1 MQTDRGL
8 GHAVRLA
15 YLDSITDVV
24 ELSKTYGAPD
34 SVQCNVN
41 SAEVYMKRALKTASK
56 MMRLQC
62 TIDFDIDT
70 LFQRYIGL
78 HYMSCYKWLRT
89 TCRVSRE

>member
-41 SAEVYMKRALKTASK
+41 STEVYMKRALKTASK
-56 MMRLQC
+56 MIRLQC

-70 LFQRYIGL
+70 LFQRYIGP
-78 HYMSCYKWLRT
+78 H
-89 TCRVSRE
+89 